1 MQKDIILINTDSIT
15 SVQNS
20 NAGLASLESYLN
32 YNGFSCVTIKKE
44 EIDSY
49 INKSDIFGI
58 SVLDHTYVTSQKLT
72 EKLRDKTVIW
82 GGWTATALPE
92 FVLKENPGVDY
103 VVLEEGERRL
113 LRLLKSFRDNE
124 KFSDIDGVAFRDAR
138 GKIVV
143 RPPTEFMDMN
153 ELSVPTELAVSG
165 DLVFVE
171 LSRGCYGKCAYCQEV
186 RKMRF
191 KSAQKAAGEI
201 EYWSRK
207 GYRHFYIGGANSIAN
222 GPLLREFVQELEQM
236 DLCVEL
242 NLVGRPEDV
251 LRNYDVLEKIFKS
264 RTIHLS
270 AVEVGIEANTQHAL
284 DLIGRGITPQ
294 INRKATDALVRLR
307 ERNSPSTAI
316 HANII
321 LFPHFEMTMDDFVE
335 NVRFIGDYRCS
346 RNTVAPY
353 LFGLANTPVWHE
365 MKSRGFRMQPEY
377 GLKITGYPFS
387 DRDVDRLFRKLI
399 WIPSKDW
406 IHDCSSVNFVE
417 AMHQYHDK
425 VMTFYNSGDI
435 KNSVMDFVNS

>member
-1 MQKDIILINTDSIT
+1 MQKDIILINTGSIT
-15 SVQNS
+15 PAENS

-32 YNGFSCVTIKKE
+32 YNGFSCVTIKE
-44 EIDSY
+44 GEIDNHIDESE
-49 INKSDIFGI
+49 IFGI

-72 EKLRDKTVIW
+72 QRLRDKTVIW

-113 LRLLKSFRDNE
+113 LRLLESFRDHE
-124 KFSDIDGVAFRDAR
+124 KFCEIDGVAFRDER

-143 RPPTEFMDMN
+143 RPPTEFMEMN
-153 ELSVPTELAVSG
+153 ELCLPTELAVLG

-191 KSAQKAAGEI
+191 KAARKAAGEI
-201 EYWSRK
+201 EYWNRK

-222 GPLLREFVQELEQM
+222 GRLLREFVEELEQM
-236 DLCVEL
+236 DLRVEL
-242 NLVGRPEDV
+242 GLVGRPEDV
-251 LRNYDVLEKIFKS
+251 LRNHDVLEKIFKS
-264 RTIHLS
+264 RTIRLF

-284 DLIGRGITPQ
+284 DLLRRGITPQ
-294 INRKATDALVRLR
+294 INRKAIDGLVRLR

-335 NVRFIGDYRCS
+335 NARFIGDYRCS
-346 RNTVAPY
+346 RNNVAPY
-353 LFGLANTPVWHE
+353 LFGLANTPVWYE
-365 MKSRGFRMQPEY
+365 MKSRGFRMQQGY

-406 IHDCSSVNFVE
+406 IHDCSPVNFLE
-417 AMHQYHDK
+417 IMHQYHDK

-435 KNSVMDFVNS
+435 KSSVMDFVNS

>member
-15 SVQNS
+15 PVQNS
-20 NAGLASLESYLN
+20 NSGLASLESYLN
-32 YNGFSCVTIKKE
+32 YNGFSCVTIKKK

-49 INKSDIFGI
+49 INKSEIFGI

-103 VVLEEGERRL
+103 VILEEGERRL
-113 LRLLKSFRDNE
+113 LRLLESFRDNE

-138 GKIVV
+138 GKIAV

-153 ELSVPTELAVSG
+153 ELSVPTEPAVLG

-201 EYWSRK
+201 EYWSSK

-242 NLVGRPEDV
+242 DLVGRPEDV

-264 RTIHLS
+264 KTVHLS

-284 DLIGRGITPQ
+284 DLLERGTTPE
-294 INRKATDALVRLR
+294 INQRAMDAVIRLIRKY
-307 ERNSPSTAI
+307 SPSTDV

-321 LFPHFEMTMDDFVE
+321 LFPHFDMNIDDFVE
-335 NVRFIGDYRCS
+335 NIRFMGDYGYS
-346 RNTVAPY
+346 RKTLAPY
-353 LFGLANTPVWHE
+353 LFGYANTPVWHE
-365 MKSRGFRMQPEY
+365 MKARGFRTQKEFGMR
-377 GLKITGYPFS
+377 ITGYPFS
-387 DRDVDRLFRKLI
+387 DGDVDRLFRKLV
-399 WIPSKDW
+399 WLPLKELVRGQPS
-406 IHDCSSVNFVE
+406 INPVE
-417 AMHQYHDK
+417 ATSRLHDTA
-425 VMTFYNSGDI
+425 MEFYGSGDI
-435 KNSVMDFVNS
+435 KGAVLDFLNS

>member
-15 SVQNS
+15 PAKNS

-44 EIDSY
+44 EIDNY
-49 INKSDIFGI
+49 IDKSEIFGI

-72 EKLRDKTVIW
+72 QRLRDKTVIW

-113 LRLLKSFRDNE
+113 MRLLEFFRDHE
-124 KFSDIDGVAFRDAR
+124 KVCKIDGVAFRDER
-138 GKIVV
+138 GRIVV

-153 ELSVPTELAVSG
+153 ELDVPTELAVLG

-191 KSAQKAAGEI
+191 KSARKAADEI
-201 EYWSRK
+201 EYWNRK
-207 GYRHFYIGGANSIAN
+207 GYRNFYIGGANSIAN
-222 GPLLREFVQELEQM
+222 GRLLREFVQELEQM
-236 DLCVEL
+236 DLRVEL
-242 NLVGRPEDV
+242 DLVGRPEDV
-251 LRNYDVLEKIFKS
+251 LRNHDVLEKTFKS
-264 RTIHLS
+264 RTVHLS

-284 DLIGRGITPQ
+284 DLLRRGITPE
-294 INRKATDALVRLR
+294 INRKAIDALVRLR
-307 ERNSPSTAI
+307 EKNSPSTAI

-321 LFPHFEMTMDDFVE
+321 LFPHFDMTIDDFVE
-335 NVRFIGDYRCS
+335 NARFIGDYRCS
-346 RNTVAPY
+346 RNTLAPY
-353 LFGLANTPVWHE
+353 LFGFANTPVWHE
-365 MKSRGFRMQPEY
+365 MQSRGFRMQPEY
-377 GLKITGYPFS
+377 GLKIAGYPFS

-399 WIPSKDW
+399 WIPLRDC

-425 VMTFYNSGDI
+425 VVTFHNSGNI
-435 KNSVMDFVNS
+435 KNSVMNFLDS